1 MNHTGGNIITALGS
15 AAGSTHQLGES
26 ALGST
31 EGSLLSTNGN
41 NETALSTGCSTAF
54 TTGCSTALSTECST
68 ALTTGCST
76 ALSTVWS
83 TALTTGCST
92 ALSTEWS
99 TALTTGCS
107 TVLSTEWSRCASN
120 TLSTGCSN
128 IDAHC
133 WLWSHSCYYP
143 EWDGD
148 ATIRDLL
155 HSLILYVID
164 LEGWT
169 GTLGRNIVAE

>member
-1 MNHTGGNIITALGS
+1 MLGWDSGCSALCGVRRTSALLNVHTASSDWSTGIAALGRTLGVTALEAAHVSMNHTGGNIITALGS

-41 NETALSTGCSTAF
+41 NETALSTGCSTA
-54 TTGCSTALSTECST
+54 
-68 ALTTGCST
+68 
-76 ALSTVWS
+76 
-83 TALTTGCST
+83 
-92 ALSTEWS
+92 
-99 TALTTGCS
+99 LTTGCS

-133 WLWSHSCYYP
+133 
-143 EWDGD
+143 
-148 ATIRDLL
+148 
-155 HSLILYVID
+155 
-164 LEGWT
+164 
-169 GTLGRNIVAE
+169 